1 MGRPMRVSARFAR
14 QLMAPDIP
22 IPLPTLPG
30 YTFRT
35 VCREDLPAI
44 HQMLVSVAA
53 ADHSGHV
60 DTLEDMANQ
69 FIDPF
74 SDPHKDYLLA
84 QAENGQVSATG
95 RIYVN
100 PAPLRERNA
109 NLGGEVHPDHR
120 GRGLDEQILTWMEAR
135 ARQRLLE
142 FPPDLPRSLR
152 ANSLDTLAYRI
163 TLLERHGFKPV
174 RFWYRMRRDLSQPI
188 PDEPMPPGLILS
200 TYRTELGQAM
210 REAFNE
216 TFYDHWSFEPI
227 SPEDWQMFFIDSTG
241 FRPEMNFLALDGEG
255 TNVQVAGFSINFVWS
270 ENNRREG
277 IAEGIIA
284 ELGTR
289 RPWRKRGIA
298 SALVCASM
306 RTFKAAGLDYAGL
319 GVDMDSPTGA
329 LHLYER
335 LGFTVIKRTITFSKS
350 ID

>member
-1 MGRPMRVSARFAR
+1 
-14 QLMAPDIP
+14 MAPDLP

-30 YTFRT
+30 YTFRS

-44 HQMLVSVAA
+44 HQMLVTVAA
-53 ADHSGHV
+53 VDHTSFV
-60 DTLEDMANQ
+60 EALEDMTNQ

-84 QAENGQVSATG
+84 LTDIGQMAATG

-100 PAPLRERNA
+100 PAPQRERIA
-109 NLGGEVHPDHR
+109 NLGGEVHLEHR

-142 FPPDLPRSLR
+142 FPPGLPRSLR
-152 ANSLDTLAYRI
+152 SNSPDTLASRI
-163 TLLERHGFKPV
+163 TLLEWHGFKPA

-188 PDEPMPPGLILS
+188 PDEPLPTDLLLS
-200 TYRTELGQAM
+200 TYRPELDQAM

-216 TFYDHWSFEPI
+216 AFYDHWSSEPI
-227 SPEDWQMFFIDSTG
+227 SQEDWDMFFIHSTG
-241 FRPEMNFLALDGEG
+241 FRPELSFLALVGEG
-255 TNVQVAGFSINFVWS
+255 NNMQIAGFSMNFVWS
-270 ENNRREG
+270 ENNRRQG

-298 SALVCASM
+298 SALLCASM
-306 RTFKAAGLDYAGL
+306 RAFKAAGLDYAGL
-319 GVDMDSPTGA
+319 GVDVDSPTGA
-329 LHLYER
+329 LRLYER
-335 LGFTVIKRTITFSKS
+335 LGFTAIKRTITFLKS